1 MPLVASTMSPDEA
14 WQPLVPT
21 AEQSFDRR
29 LAAHLYRRAGFAASP
44 DELAAAVKRG
54 LARTVEQLLTAGQ
67 RSAAFDDDMRKFADV
82 TLASG
87 NPELLSGWWLHR
99 MRHTPAPLVEKMTLF
114 WHGHFA
120 TSAAKVRKAELMLAQ
135 NELLRRH
142 ALGNFGDLVRGIAR
156 DPAMLLYL
164 DSATNRKVHPNEN
177 FAREVMELFCLGL
190 GHYTERDIQQLARCF
205 TGWEIQ
211 HEAFKFNQ
219 YQHDYGSKTV
229 LGKTGNFDGDEGLAI
244 ILEQPATAEFLAR
257 KLVRFFV
264 SDELELS
271 SELVA
276 PLAQRLREAKLT
288 VAPVLETI
296 FTSRLFYSDAAIG
309 GKIRSPIELGVGTLR
324 ALDGTTNMV
333 ELAGKLRELGQM
345 PLYPPNVKGWDGG
358 RAWINSS
365 TLLGRAN
372 LVRSLVHHP
381 ENRFGGR
388 SLDAWLDAR
397 QLPSAEATV
406 DFLADLL
413 VAAPLP
419 AEVRRQLVEVLDRPE
434 RPRPQAI
441 RDMLHVLG
449 SLPEFQLA

>member
-1 MPLVASTMSPDEA
+1 MTLNFADLRPADA
-14 WQPLVPT
+14 WRPFEPS
-21 AEQSFDRR
+21 ADRPFDRR
-29 LAAHLYRRAGFAASP
+29 LAAHLFRRAG
-44 DELAAAVKRG
+44 LAAGPRELDEAIKLGPQAAVRKL
-54 LARTVEQLLTAGQ
+54 LAPDRT
-67 RSAAFDDDMRKFADV
+67 AAFDKEMHAFAQV
-82 TLASG
+82 TLAAN
-87 NPELLSGWWLHR
+87 NPELLAGWWLHR

-120 TSAAKVRKAELMLAQ
+120 TSAAKVREPALMLQQ
-135 NELLRRH
+135 NELFRRN
-142 ALGNFGDLVRGIAR
+142 AVGDFGQLVRAIAR

-190 GHYTERDIQQLARCF
+190 GHYTERDIQELARCF

-211 HEAFKFNQ
+211 YGKFRFNQ
-219 YQHDYGSKTV
+219 FQHDYGTKTV
-229 LGKTGNFDGDEGLAI
+229 LGHSGNFDGDDGLAV
-244 ILEQPATAEFLAR
+244 ILDQPAAADFLCG

-264 SDELELS
+264 ADDEAFAPEWI
-271 SELVA
+271 A
-276 PLAQRLREAKLT
+276 PLAKVFRESDLS

-309 GKIRSPIELGVGTLR
+309 RKVRSPIEVGVGVLR

-333 ELAGKLRELGQM
+333 ELAKRLGELGQM

-372 LVRSLVHHP
+372 LMRSLATHP
-381 ENRFGGR
+381 DVRFGGG
-388 SLDAWLDAR
+388 SLEALLAGRGIDSPEEAIDHF
-397 QLPSAEATV
+397 AE
-406 DFLADLL
+406 LL
-413 VAAPLP
+413 LAAPLP
-419 AEVRRQLVEVLDRPE
+419 GDARAQLLAGVKEGLLDQRLRQALHLV
-434 RPRPQAI
+434 
-441 RDMLHVLG
+441 G